1 MDRGSFF
8 EESETF
14 RNKRGEA
21 YRKLFVKYFVYN
33 QDKGDCILLL
43 FYFSSI
49 LLVKNTSFLNFTRIN
64 TL

>member
-43 FYFSSI
+43 FYFSGI
-49 LLVKNTSFLNFTRIN
+49 LLVKSTSFLNFTRIN

>member
-33 QDKGDCILLL
+33 HLTYIPKQSSTDSFSYSDQTFL
-43 FYFSSI
+43 F
-49 LLVKNTSFLNFTRIN
+49 
-64 TL
+64 